1 MNSLLGTYYSQEDQ
15 NRRLGKTQKPFSYSL
30 GAVSIGGNLEN
41 FVIKI
46 DENQLKNL
54 TGSTIQSWENL
65 KNEEKFPKEILTP
78 AGISLQSFL
87 SLSQK

>member
-15 NRRLGKTQKPFSYSL
+15 NRRLGKTQKPFSYT
-30 GAVSIGGNLEN
+30 IGGNLEN